1 MPLAGFEPAI
11 PANHWPQTLA
21 LDCLATGII
30 IILNTNIYNS
40 NLAICSTVT
49 AQIAKKMPTAMH
61 YLGLTPING
70 NNNYKLLS
78 AAILACY
85 DKTSPSNV
93 FEICGIYV
101 PFSCPAK
108 DSGFLEFCV
117 MQTGKHFLMFGRIV
131 VPLPSGPSSQRRV
144 RKHSSLTDC
153 P

>member
-1 MPLAGFEPAI
+1 
-11 PANHWPQTLA
+11 
-21 LDCLATGII
+21 LATGII

-49 AQIAKKMPTAMH
+49 AQIAKEMPTAMH

-70 NNNYKLLS
+70 NNNYTLLS

-101 PFSCPAK
+101 LAK

-117 MQTGKHFLMFGRIV
+117 LQTGKHFWMFGRIV